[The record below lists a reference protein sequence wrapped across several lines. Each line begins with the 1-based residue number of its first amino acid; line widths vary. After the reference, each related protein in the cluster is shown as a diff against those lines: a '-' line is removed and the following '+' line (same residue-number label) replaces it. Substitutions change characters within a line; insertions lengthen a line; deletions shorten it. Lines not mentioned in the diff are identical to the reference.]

1 MKIRMLMAGV
11 LAAHLVSLTNNA
23 AAHGIWLAQRTDEL
37 TVVYGHLAED
47 GGYETKKVKS
57 VEGFT
62 ATGEKR
68 AITLAPSEKNVKLT
82 APDDVVV
89 LSTVFDNGFWIKSP
103 DGKWQNV
110 GKQQVAGGTESHQ
123 PLKYNTHILK
133 SPGQA
138 LKPTGAPLE
147 IAPLTDPTALK
158 LGDDLPVQVYQNGK
172 PFAGAGVINDYLNNA
187 EAVTKA
193 DADGKVT
200 LKVTSAGLNVIGVE
214 FTEKTPTNA
223 DVDEIF
229 NFATL
234 SYTLP
239 HVE

>member
-1 MKIRMLMAGV
+1 MKIQLLMASV
-11 LAAHLVSLTNNA
+11 FAAHLISLTNQA
-23 AAHGIWLAQRTDEL
+23 SAHGIYLAQRTDEL
-37 TVVYGHLAED
+37 TVVYGHLAID
-47 GGYETKKVKS
+47 GAYETKKVKS
-57 VEGFT
+57 VEGVT
-62 ATGEKR
+62 AAGDKR
-68 AITLAPSEKNVKLT
+68 AINLTVGEKNVKLSV
-82 APDDVVV
+82 PDDVVV
-89 LSTVFDNGFWIKSP
+89 LSTVFDNGFWIKGQ

-138 LKPTGAPLE
+138 LKPTGAPFE
-147 IAPLTDPTALK
+147 IVPLVDPTALK
-158 LGDDLPVQVYQNGK
+158 LGADLPVQVFLNGK
-172 PFAGAGVINDYLNNA
+172 PLAGAGVINDYINNA

-193 DADGKVT
+193 DGEGKVT

-214 FTEKTPTNA
+214 FTEKTPSNA

>member
-1 MKIRMLMAGV
+1 MKIQMLIAGV
-11 LAAHLVSLTNNA
+11 LAAHLVSLTNTA
-23 AAHGIWLAQRTDEL
+23 GAHGIWLAQRTDEL

-47 GGYETKKVKS
+47 GAYKAKKVKS
-57 VEGFT
+57 IEGFT

-68 AITLAPSEKNVKLT
+68 AITLALSEKNVKLT

-89 LSTVFDNGFWIKSP
+89 LSTVFDNGFWIKGA

-133 SPGQA
+133 SPGIA

-147 IAPLTDPTALK
+147 IVPLTDPIALK
-158 LGDDLPVQVYQNGK
+158 LGDDLPVQVYLNGK
-172 PFAGAGVINDYLNNA
+172 PLAGASVINDYINNA

-193 DADGKVT
+193 DGEGKAT

-214 FTEKTPTNA
+214 FSEKTPTNP